1 MRVTKTTMK
10 EWPADDRPREKCIQQ
25 GAETLSNA
33 ELLAILL
40 RSGTSRYSALDISKQ
55 LLSDNGGLLQLGMM
69 TTGALSKHHGMGPA
83 KASTLTAAFQL
94 GARFHEAMLS
104 NDMPVITGPESV
116 ANAYGDRMRLLQKEV
131 CKVILLNR
139 AHRAFRDINVS
150 VGSISASIVHPREV
164 FKAALMESSASVII
178 SHNHPSGDT
187 TPSKEDLNITI
198 RIGIALNCIGVTV
211 HDHVIVGDGY
221 CSMESSGYLAD
232 MKNRIDNFCSL

>member
-1 MRVTKTTMK
+1 MRATKTTMK
-10 EWPADDRPREKCIQQ
+10 QWPADDRPREKCIQQ

-40 RSGTSRYSALDISKQ
+40 RSGTAKFSALDISKQ
-55 LLSDNGGLLQLGMM
+55 LLADNGGLLQLGMM

-83 KASTLTAAFQL
+83 KATTVSAAFQL

-104 NDMPVITGPESV
+104 NDTPVITGPESV

-150 VGSISASIVHPREV
+150 IGSISASIVHPREV
-164 FKAALMESSASVII
+164 FKPAIDHLASAIILM
-178 SHNHPSGDT
+178 HNHPSGELKASRQDI
-187 TPSKEDLNITI
+187 EITKTI
-198 RIGIALNCIGVTV
+198 QQAGDILDIPLL
-211 HDHVIVGDGY
+211 DHVIIGH
-221 CSMESSGYLAD
+221 SGYL
-232 MKNRIDNFCSL
+232 SLREQGHLE